1 MTGSAEIAIIQC
13 FNCGANAPGVDDFC
27 PACGAPLISGVRTA
41 QDQQEALKKVVEDSN
56 LNLIKAG
63 SSAAE
68 YAFGIGC
75 SLCTLLTLAVLLIS
89 YFSITKTWTILA
101 VIALTAIL
109 ISALVSAL
117 LAARAKTA
125 TTRTTYERVV
135 KPEIDN
141 FLKHNGLTQQEFDI
155 QAMQAIAEDAPLR
168 NYLN

>member
-56 LNLIKAG
+56 LNLINAG

-75 SLCTLLTLAVLLIS
+75 SLWTLLTLAVLLIS
-89 YFSITKTWTILA
+89 YFSITTTWTI
-101 VIALTAIL
+101 
-109 ISALVSAL
+109 
-117 LAARAKTA
+117 
-125 TTRTTYERVV
+125 YEVVV

-141 FLKHNGLTQQEFDI
+141 FLKYNGLTRQDFNA

-168 NYLN
+168 NYLF

>member
-1 MTGSAEIAIIQC
+1 MTGSAETSTIQC
-13 FNCGANAPGVDDFC
+13 FNCGANALRVEDFC
-27 PACGAPLISGVRTA
+27 PACGAPLVSGARTA
-41 QDQQEALKKVVEDSN
+41 QDQQEALKELVEGSN

-63 SSAAE
+63 SGAAE

-89 YFSITKTWTILA
+89 YFFITKTWTILA

-109 ISALVSAL
+109 ISAMVSAL

-125 TTRTTYERVV
+125 TIRTTYERVV

-141 FLKHNGLTQQEFDI
+141 FLKHNGLTWQEFDA
-155 QAMQAIAEDAPLR
+155 QAMQGIAEDAPLR
-168 NYLN
+168 NYLS

>member
-1 MTGSAEIAIIQC
+1 MTGSAEIANIQC

-56 LNLIKAG
+56 LNLINAG

-109 ISALVSAL
+109 ISAMVSAL

-135 KPEIDN
+135 KPAIDSFIN
-141 FLKHNGLTQQEFDI
+141 LNGLTSQEFDA
-155 QAMQAIAEDAPLR
+155 QAMQGIAEDAPL
-168 NYLN
+168 